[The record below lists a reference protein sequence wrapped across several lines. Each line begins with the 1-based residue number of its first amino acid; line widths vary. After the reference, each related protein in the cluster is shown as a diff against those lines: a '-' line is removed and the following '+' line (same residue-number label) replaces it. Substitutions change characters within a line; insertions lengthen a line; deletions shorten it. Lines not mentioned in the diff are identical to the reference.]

1 MTITFKSKKKI
12 MKLTKFAMAAALL
25 TTIAFTSCKPKDS
38 EIKANVE
45 KALKADMKMA
55 NTMVDVNDG
64 KVTLSGECT
73 DDACKAKCES
83 TAAGV
88 KGVKSPV
95 VNNLTVAA
103 PMVTQPA
110 PASTT
115 TVLDAATQQKVK
127 DGLKDI
133 NGVTVDFTADKAVI
147 KGTVTA
153 ANRMKI
159 MQMLAAAKV
168 QSDVSG
174 LMDKK

>member
-1 MTITFKSKKKI
+1 

>member
-1 MTITFKSKKKI
+1 
-12 MKLTKFAMAAALL
+12 MKLTQIAMAAALL

-38 EIKANVE
+38 EIKTNVE
-45 KALKADMKMA
+45 AALKTDMKMA

-73 DDACKAKCES
+73 DEACKAKCES

-88 KGVKSPV
+88 KGVKPPV
-95 VNNLTVAA
+95 INNLTVAA
-103 PMVTQPA
+103 PIITTPA

-115 TVLDAATQQKVK
+115 TVLDEGTQQKVK

-133 NGVTVDFTADKAVI
+133 KGVTVVFTADKAVI
-147 KGTVTA
+147 TGEVTA

-174 LMDKK
+174 LINKK

>member
-1 MTITFKSKKKI
+1 
-12 MKLTKFAMAAALL
+12 
-25 TTIAFTSCKPKDS
+25 
-38 EIKANVE
+38 
-45 KALKADMKMA
+45 MA

-73 DDACKAKCES
+73 DEACKAKCES

-88 KGVKSPV
+88 KGVKPPV
-95 VNNLTVAA
+95 INNLTVAA
-103 PMVTQPA
+103 PMVTTPA

-115 TVLDAATQQKVK
+115 TVLDAGTQQKVK

-133 NGVTVDFTADKAVI
+133 KGITVVFTAEKAVI
-147 KGTVTA
+147 TGEVTA

-159 MQMLAAAKV
+159 MQRLAAAKV

-174 LMDKK
+174 LTDKK

>member
-1 MTITFKSKKKI
+1 
-12 MKLTKFAMAAALL
+12 MKLAHITMATALFASV
-25 TTIAFTSCKPKDS
+25 AFTSCKPKDS

-45 KALKADMKMA
+45 SALRADMKMA

-88 KGVKSPV
+88 KGVKPPV
-95 VNNLTVAA
+95 INNLTVAA
-103 PMVTQPA
+103 PMVTEPA

-115 TVLDAATQQKVK
+115 TVLDAATQQRVK

-133 NGVTVDFTADKAVI
+133 KGVTVEFTADKAI
-147 KGTVTA
+147 IRGEVTA

-159 MQMLAAAKV
+159 MQILSSAKV

>member
-1 MTITFKSKKKI
+1 
-12 MKLTKFAMAAALL
+12 MKLAQIAMATALL

-38 EIKANVE
+38 EIKTNVE
-45 KALKADMKMA
+45 AALKSDMKMA
-55 NTMVDVNDG
+55 NTMVDVSDG

-88 KGVKSPV
+88 KGVKLPV
-95 VNNLTVAA
+95 INNLTVAA
-103 PMVTQPA
+103 PMVTA

-115 TVLDAATQQKVK
+115 TMLDDAAKQAVN

-133 NGVTVDFTADKAVI
+133 KGVTVDFTADKAVV
-147 KGTVTA
+147 KGEVTP

-159 MQMLAAAKV
+159 MQILASAKV
-168 QSDVSG
+168 KSDVSG

>member
-1 MTITFKSKKKI
+1 MKFSKLV
-12 MKLTKFAMAAALL
+12 MATAMLTAV
-25 TTIAFTSCKPKDS
+25 AFTSCKPKDS

-45 KALKADMKMA
+45 AALKADMNMA
-55 NTMVDVNDG
+55 STMVDVNDG
-64 KVTLSGECT
+64 KVTLSGECM

-88 KGVKSPV
+88 KGVKTPV
-95 VNNLTVAA
+95 INNLTVAA
-103 PMVTQPA
+103 PMVTEPA

-115 TVLDAATQQKVK
+115 TVLDDAAKQAVN

-133 NGVTVDFTADKAVI
+133 KGITVDFTADKAVI
-147 KGTVTA
+147 KGEVTP

-159 MQMLAAAKV
+159 MQILASAKV
-168 QSDVSG
+168 QADVSG

>member
-1 MTITFKSKKKI
+1 
-12 MKLTKFAMAAALL
+12 MKLAQIAMATALL
-25 TTIAFTSCKPKDS
+25 TTIAFTGCKPKDS

-45 KALKADMKMA
+45 TALKADMKMA
-55 NTMVDVNDG
+55 STMVDVNDG
-64 KVTLSGECT
+64 KVTLSGECM
-73 DDACKAKCES
+73 DDQCKAKCES

-88 KGVKSPV
+88 KGVKLPII
-95 VNNLTVAA
+95 NNLTVAA
-103 PMVTQPA
+103 PMVTE

-115 TVLDAATQQKVK
+115 TMLNDASKQAVN

-133 NGVTVDFTADKAVI
+133 KGITVNFTADKAVI
-147 KGTVTA
+147 KGEVTP

-159 MQMLAAAKV
+159 MQILASAKV

>member
-1 MTITFKSKKKI
+1 
-12 MKLTKFAMAAALL
+12 MKLAQIAMATAML

-45 KALKADMKMA
+45 SALRTDMKMA

-88 KGVKSPV
+88 KGVKLPV
-95 VNNLTVAA
+95 INNLTVTA

-115 TVLDAATQQKVK
+115 TVLNDASKQAVN

-133 NGVTVDFTADKAVI
+133 KGITVDYTADKAVI
-147 KGTVTA
+147 KGQVTP

-159 MQMLAAAKV
+159 MQILASAKV
-168 QSDVSG
+168 KSDVSG

>member
-1 MTITFKSKKKI
+1 

-45 KALKADMKMA
+45 AALKADMKMA

-88 KGVKSPV
+88 KGVKPPV
-95 VNNLTVAA
+95 INNLTVAA
-103 PMVTQPA
+103 PMVTEPA

>member
-1 MTITFKSKKKI
+1 MKFKQ
-12 MKLTKFAMAAALL
+12 MALATALIV
-25 TTIAFTSCKPKDS
+25 TTIFTSCKPKDS

-45 KALKADMKMA
+45 TALKADMQMA
-55 NTMVDVNDG
+55 STVVDVNDG
-64 KVTLSGECT
+64 KVTLSGECMDET
-73 DDACKAKCES
+73 CKAKCES

-88 KGVKSPV
+88 KGVKLPV
-95 VNNLTVAA
+95 INNLTVAA
-103 PMVTQPA
+103 PMAPE

-115 TVLDAATQQKVK
+115 MMLDDAAKQAVN

-133 NGVTVDFTADKAVI
+133 KGVTVDFTADKAII
-147 KGTVTA
+147 KGEVTA

-159 MQMLAAAKV
+159 MQILASAKV

>member
-1 MTITFKSKKKI
+1 

-25 TTIAFTSCKPKDS
+25 TSIAFTSCKPKDS

-45 KALKADMKMA
+45 AALKADMKMA
-55 NTMVDVNDG
+55 NTVVDVNDG

-73 DDACKAKCES
+73 DAECKAKCES

-88 KGVKSPV
+88 KGVKTPV
-95 VNNLTVAA
+95 INNLTVAA
-103 PMVTQPA
+103 PVITTPP
-110 PASTT
+110 PASTA

-147 KGTVTA
+147 KGTVTP

-159 MQMLAAAKV
+159 MQILASAKV

>member
-1 MTITFKSKKKI
+1 
-12 MKLTKFAMAAALL
+12 MKLAKFAMAAALL

-45 KALKADMKMA
+45 AALKADMKMA

-64 KVTLSGECT
+64 KVTLSGECV

-95 VNNLTVAA
+95 INNLTVAA
-103 PMVTQPA
+103 PKVA
-110 PASTT
+110 EPASTT

-133 NGVTVDFTADKAVI
+133 KGVTVEFTADKAII
-147 KGTVTA
+147 KGEVTP

-159 MQMLAAAKV
+159 MQMLASAKV

>member
-1 MTITFKSKKKI
+1 
-12 MKLTKFAMAAALL
+12 MKLVQIAMATGLL

-45 KALKADMKMA
+45 SALKTDMKMA

-64 KVTLSGECT
+64 KVTLSGECV
-73 DDACKAKCES
+73 DEACKAKCQS

-88 KGVKSPV
+88 KGVKTPV
-95 VNNLTVAA
+95 INNLTVVA
-103 PMVTQPA
+103 PTMVTE

-115 TVLDAATQQKVK
+115 TMLNDASKQAVN

-133 NGVTVDFTADKAVI
+133 KGITVDYTAEKAVI
-147 KGTVTA
+147 KGQVTP

-159 MQMLAAAKV
+159 MQILASAKV
-168 QSDVSG
+168 KSDVSG

>member
-1 MTITFKSKKKI
+1 MKFTKITI
-12 MKLTKFAMAAALL
+12 AAALMVAV
-25 TTIAFTSCKPKDS
+25 AFTSCKPKDS

-45 KALKADMKMA
+45 TALKTDMKMA
-55 NTMVDVNDG
+55 NTMVAVNEG
-64 KVTLSGECT
+64 VVTLSGECT
-73 DDACKAKCES
+73 DAECKAKCES

-88 KGVKSPV
+88 KGVKPPV

-103 PMVTQPA
+103 PVVVEPA

-115 TVLDAATQQKVK
+115 TVLDDATKQAVT
-127 DGLKDI
+127 DGMKDI
-133 NGVTVDFTADKAVI
+133 KGVTVSFTADKAVI
-147 KGTVTA
+147 KGEVTA

-159 MQMLAAAKV
+159 MQILSAAKV

>member
-1 MTITFKSKKKI
+1 
-12 MKLTKFAMAAALL
+12 MATALL

-38 EIKANVE
+38 EIKVNIEA
-45 KALKADMKMA
+45 ALKTDMKMA

-64 KVTLSGECT
+64 KVTLSGESV
-73 DDACKAKCES
+73 DDASKAKSES

-88 KGVKSPV
+88 KGVKPPV
-95 VNNLTVAA
+95 INNLTVAA
-103 PMVTQPA
+103 PMVKEPA

-115 TVLDAATQQKVK
+115 TMLDDAAKQTVK

-133 NGVTVDFTADKAVI
+133 KGVTVEFTADKAVI
-147 KGTVTA
+147 KGEVTP

-159 MQMLAAAKV
+159 MQILASAKV

-174 LMDKK
+174 LMNKK

>member
-1 MTITFKSKKKI
+1 
-12 MKLTKFAMAAALL
+12 MKLAQIAMATALL

-45 KALKADMKMA
+45 AALKSDMKMA

-88 KGVKSPV
+88 KGVKPPV
-95 VNNLTVAA
+95 INNLTVAA
-103 PMVTQPA
+103 PMVTEPA

-115 TVLDAATQQKVK
+115 TMLDDAAKQAVN

-133 NGVTVDFTADKAVI
+133 KGVTVDFTADKAVI
-147 KGTVTA
+147 KGEVTP

-159 MQMLAAAKV
+159 MQILASAKV
-168 QSDVSG
+168 KSDVSG

>member
-1 MTITFKSKKKI
+1 MKFTKMTI
-12 MKLTKFAMAAALL
+12 AAALM
-25 TTIAFTSCKPKDS
+25 IAVAFTSCKPKDS
-38 EIKANVE
+38 EIKTNVE
-45 KALKADMKMA
+45 TALKADMKMA
-55 NTMVDVNDG
+55 TTMVDVKDG
-64 KVTLSGECT
+64 VVTLSGECT
-73 DDACKAKCES
+73 DAECKAKCES

-88 KGVKSPV
+88 KGVKPPV

-103 PMVTQPA
+103 PVAVVEPA

-115 TVLDAATQQKVK
+115 TVLDDAAKQAVN

-133 NGVTVDFTADKAVI
+133 KGVTVDFTADKAVI
-147 KGTVTA
+147 KGEVTA

-159 MQMLAAAKV
+159 MQILSAAKV